1 MLLSE
6 IREILVKQTIQGK
19 ERICQKG
26 AKDLRPVID
35 VYRGGEPV
43 ATIRITAAGGGQTL
57 ALVYGMAVTGFDAD
71 QGAYVMETYTNGPN
85 LDPPDIN
92 PITGEGADATTL
104 STLFLRHD
112 GGAKGWVSE
121 CLFIHVANKAGD
133 IQVARLPY
141 HYAVNGRYLVWDEL
155 WLSPENAE
163 NEEVGVIAEAYGP
176 RNERHSKLQPG
187 LPGPRRHG
195 CQSCGAGHRRRRRHP
210 VRRGLSGDPLGAP
223 GRRQGAHDS
232 HSDALPMRPS
242 LWTWPESNRR
252 PPSFRMRSCDVES
265 PVTPLLHV
273 PLFLGRVA

>member
-92 PITGEGADATTL
+92 PITGEKADATTL

-141 HYAVNGRYLVWDEL
+141 HYAVNGRYLVWDEP

-163 NEEVGVIAEAYGP
+163 NEEVGAVAEPMARAMNDIPSFSQVFPDLAATDASRAELDIAVVDVIQ
-176 RNERHSKLQPG
+176 SVV
-187 LPGPRRHG
+187 G
-195 CQSCGAGHRRRRRHP
+195 CQVILWAHQG
-210 VRRGLSGDPLGAP
+210 GD
-223 GRRQGAHDS
+223 RERTI
-232 HSDALPMRPS
+232 R
-242 LWTWPESNRR
+242 T
-252 PPSFRMRSCDVES
+252 RMRS
-265 PVTPLLHV
+265 
-273 PLFLGRVA
+273 R